1 MAGIFEAKG
10 RPRFNPLIAHVADAV
25 QSGAGQVA
33 DPVAVAHRGDDGQ
46 RAGPEGLGQGAGAVI
61 EDGDSLGLH
70 GVGDVGDQGVEA
82 GPALGLEDGGDRG
95 RIPGVGG
102 EAIDRLGRQDQ
113 EAAGRQGLGR
123 LGVGGSGKVRA
134 YSRRA

>member
-1 MAGIFEAKG
+1 MAGHADG
-10 RPRFNPLIAHVADAV
+10 DAV

-82 GPALGLEDGGDRG
+82 GPALGLENAGHGSG
-95 RIPGVGG
+95 VPGIGG
-102 EAIDRLGRQDQ
+102 EAIDGLCRQDDQ
-113 EAAGRQGLGR
+113 PPGLQRLNR
-123 LGVGGSGKVRA
+123 LGVGRA
-134 YSRRA
+134 QPRCA